1 MRLVASRRAWDGNR
15 FYSRFRRCN
24 VFIVKNREKKK
35 KISSESKIYH
45 ALAKRSIQAFFG
57 VVFRLL

>member
-15 FYSRFRRCN
+15 FYSRFRRYN
-24 VFIVKNREKKK
+24 VFIVKNRGKK